1 MHIARG
7 ATLTELLVATTIM
20 LIVSLQ
26 ASTYSS
32 QLAQAVMKFE
42 HRIKLEDELRALQ
55 SVLTENIKSTDFAA
69 YDHVQPV
76 AFSSVTLPPKPTLTI
91 SQFGSEATNSC
102 VLFAYDKNESGVI
115 ETSASEQFGYRL
127 RSKAI
132 EYRVKG
138 KACEVTG
145 WHDITDTR
153 STLITRLRFTIT
165 QASSWGTLL
174 EVTIDAQDATYTDI
188 AQTKTFTIGLV
199 NVQA

>member
-1 MHIARG
+1 
-7 ATLTELLVATTIM
+7 M

-32 QLAQAVMKFE
+32 QLALAVMKFK
-42 HRIKLEDELRALQ
+42 HRIQLEDELRALQ
-55 SVLTENIKSTDFAA
+55 SVLTENMKNTGFAA
-69 YDHVQPV
+69 YNHMQPFTFLTATV
-76 AFSSVTLPPKPTLTI
+76 LPSPSLTI

-102 VLFAYDKNESGVI
+102 VLFTFDKNKSGVI
-115 ETSASEQFGYRL
+115 ETSATEQFGYRL

-138 KACEVTG
+138 KACEATG

-153 STLITRLRFTIT
+153 STLITKLHFTIK

-174 EVTIDAQDATYTDI
+174 EVTIDAQDVTYSDI
-188 AQTKTFTIGLV
+188 AQTRTFTIGLA
-199 NVQA
+199 NVHG